1 MIFLRAFEG
10 VQKTR
15 RRVLSGIKTLGETPA
30 HFLQSMFSLGHF
42 TSAGTCLQM
51 FRIVD
56 IRVSLTQTV
65 GLYPAASKTDVYKA
79 FSLDD
84 TYAQRGAFITQ
95 EALEGG
101 VNLIIYGTI
110 SILCLW

>member
-1 MIFLRAFEG
+1 
-10 VQKTR
+10 
-15 RRVLSGIKTLGETPA
+15 
-30 HFLQSMFSLGHF
+30 MFSLEHF
-42 TSAGTCLQM
+42 TSAGTRLQM

-56 IRVSLTQTV
+56 IRSRYRRQLDSTLLLLKQMF
-65 GLYPAASKTDVYKA
+65 KA

-101 VNLIIYGTI
+101 VNLII
-110 SILCLW
+110 

>member
-1 MIFLRAFEG
+1 
-10 VQKTR
+10 
-15 RRVLSGIKTLGETPA
+15 
-30 HFLQSMFSLGHF
+30 MFSLEHLH
-42 TSAGTCLQM
+42 SAGTCLQI

-56 IRVSLTQTV
+56 NK
-65 GLYPAASKTDVYKA
+65 GLVHTDSWTLPCCFQDRCLRL

-101 VNLIIYGTI
+101 VNLITYVDCKTVRIFAYSSTREQPNKRSGMMLKTE
-110 SILCLW
+110 SETATLYRFLY